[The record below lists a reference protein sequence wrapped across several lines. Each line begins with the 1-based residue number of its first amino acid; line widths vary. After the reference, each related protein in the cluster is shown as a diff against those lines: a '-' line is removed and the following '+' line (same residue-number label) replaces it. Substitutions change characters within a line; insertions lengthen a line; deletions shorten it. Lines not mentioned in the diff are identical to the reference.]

1 MRSLHP
7 LIAAACLVAAPLASA
22 AQCGA
27 GDMVMLVAQREGA
40 GGAGGFVSTGA
51 QLSAEVAGHY
61 ALSNDRRLEL
71 SDLQHDVL
79 ATFDNQRQVYL
90 EEVGPHH
97 YASYR
102 GDVQLI
108 WMPGG
113 RADTI
118 LLSYPADGK
127 GRFKRGC
134 S

>member
-1 MRSLHP
+1 MRSLHL
-7 LIAAACLVAAPLASA
+7 LIAAACLLAAPAASA
-22 AQCGA
+22 GQCGA
-27 GDMVMLVAQREGA
+27 GGTVELLAQREGA
-40 GGAGGFVSTGA
+40 GGSGGFISTGA
-51 QLSAEVAGHY
+51 QLSAEVAGFY
-61 ALSNDRRLEL
+61 ALSNGHRLEL
-71 SDLQHDVL
+71 SDLQHDVQ
-79 ATFDNQRQVYL
+79 ATFDNDRQVYL

-97 YASYR
+97 YASHR